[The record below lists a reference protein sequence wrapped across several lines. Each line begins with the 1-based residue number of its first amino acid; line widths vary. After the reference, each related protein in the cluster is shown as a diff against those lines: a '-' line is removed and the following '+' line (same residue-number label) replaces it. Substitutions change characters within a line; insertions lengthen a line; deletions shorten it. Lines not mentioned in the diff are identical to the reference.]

1 MGVNREMA
9 ILMNF
14 KECAA
19 ICSFDVLPEGLEAK
33 FNVYTPNNNSELI
46 PRTYLS
52 ELFESYQVPNH
63 LRQRLVEG
71 IEEIEQ
77 NDVLFHFTKFL
88 VEDMCSARER
98 CDETPY
104 SNMTPGCMRHHG
116 DLYSFLLLL
125 ACVVP
130 SMNKLRRRSVPQAY
144 YEHIPHQPLKHQL
157 EKLALYGDPKV
168 HDFPWVM
175 NFYTCSIFLLDRF
188 YFIPYRFGDP
198 FTMFR
203 QVGTREVIAL
213 RHAGE
218 EFRSDGQRNG
228 INDVIDV
235 EGSFTSEWHENDTFI
250 IANRINP
257 MGFVERET
265 TPILKQEWE
274 RVLEVGDTLLALHIP
289 SGPGYTPERVK
300 QSMAMA
306 LEFYD
311 RYFPELSI
319 KGFWS
324 SSWLYDT
331 RLSLILDSEK
341 SNIVRVQRQFYNY
354 PTLEGDGMLRYEVF
368 GDWKADPV
376 GSPVELT
383 TSLQRAAAGY
393 MKAGAR
399 FNTLSMVVLREDVP
413 RIGSMPYITDAD
425 RKRFLQTVDSHLP
438 KRSGRIPQ
446 EE

>member
-1 MGVNREMA
+1 MA
-9 ILMNF
+9 SLMNF
-14 KECAA
+14 KECIA
-19 ICSFDVLPEGLEAK
+19 ICNFDYLPEGLEAK
-33 FNVYTPNNNSELI
+33 FNRYTPDNNSQLI
-46 PRTYLS
+46 PRAFLS
-52 ELFESYQVPNH
+52 ELFESYQVPES
-63 LRQRLVEG
+63 LQQRLVAG

-77 NDVLFHFTKFL
+77 DDVLFHFTKFL
-88 VEDMCSARER
+88 VEDLCSVRDR

-104 SNMTPGCMRHHG
+104 SNMTPGCMKQYG

-130 SMNKLRRRSVPQAY
+130 SMNKLERRNVPKAY
-144 YEHIPHQPLKHQL
+144 YEQIPHQPLKLQL
-157 EKLALYGDPKV
+157 EKLALHGDPKV

-188 YFIPYRFGDP
+188 YFIPYQFGDP

-203 QVGTREVIAL
+203 QMNTREVAAL

-228 INDVIDV
+228 INDVLDLQ
-235 EGSFTSEWHENDTFI
+235 GSFTSEWDENDTFI

-265 TPILKQEWE
+265 TPIFKNEWE
-274 RVLEVGDTLLALHIP
+274 RVLEPGDTLLALHIP
-289 SGPGYTPERVK
+289 SGAGYTPERVK
-300 QSMAMA
+300 NSMMMA

-331 RLSLILDSEK
+331 RLSLILDNEK
-341 SNIVRVQRQFYNY
+341 SNIVRVQQQFYNY
-354 PTLEGDGMLRYEVF
+354 PTLDGDGMLRYEVF

-376 GSPVELT
+376 GSPGELT
-383 TSLQRAAAGY
+383 TSLQRAAAEY
-393 MKAGAR
+393 MRTGAR

-413 RIGSMPYITDAD
+413 QIGNMPYITDAD
-425 RKRFLQTVDSHLP
+425 KEQFLRTVDSHLSNL
-438 KRSGRIPQ
+438 SGRAQ
-446 EE
+446 QDR